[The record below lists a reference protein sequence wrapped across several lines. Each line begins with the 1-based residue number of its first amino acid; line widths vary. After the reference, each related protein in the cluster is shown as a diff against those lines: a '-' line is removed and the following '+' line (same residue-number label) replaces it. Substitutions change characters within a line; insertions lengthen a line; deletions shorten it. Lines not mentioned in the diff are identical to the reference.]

1 MVKRAIADTVA
12 IMIMTWPSIFLLS
25 VIGVIVV
32 LCALLEVMMLVWQDD
47 ADTDGCELYGLLK
60 TDTFKLDDG
69 VTKLKKTTNINNIQ
83 RIQSRRSQ
91 RGYMYFTRF
100 TVQYIY

>member
-32 LCALLEVMMLVWQDD
+32 LCALLEVMMLVW
-47 ADTDGCELYGLLK
+47 
-60 TDTFKLDDG
+60 
-69 VTKLKKTTNINNIQ
+69 
-83 RIQSRRSQ
+83 
-91 RGYMYFTRF
+91 
-100 TVQYIY
+100 